1 MASEL
6 QVTHL
11 LIIPVNTS
19 SSTRLRERERKSR
32 DWSKHDRSYPA
43 TSIQRHWSAES
54 YKGKNVASSRKP
66 SSPQH
71 FSHLKN
77 RPASACSRPKLQIS
91 ERVLQHIIHESRYVI
106 HEDISDFIEEIVLGV
121 FYSQVGRVLY
131 LKCTLFKL
139 CSVAYALRT

>member
-77 RPASACSRPKLQIS
+77 RPASG
-91 ERVLQHIIHESRYVI
+91 ESNNYY
-106 HEDISDFIEEIVLGV
+106 DSD
-121 FYSQVGRVLY
+121 
-131 LKCTLFKL
+131 LKRGMQTVVSPVPFGQ
-139 CSVAYALRT
+139 

>member
-1 MASEL
+1 MASKL

-71 FSHLKN
+71 LSHLKN

-91 ERVLQHIIHESRYVI
+91 ERVLQHIIHESSYLSRGDPLSLVSYHI
-106 HEDISDFIEEIVLGV
+106 INEFLKEFAG
-121 FYSQVGRVLY
+121 QVGR
-131 LKCTLFKL
+131 
-139 CSVAYALRT
+139 YAVDDRR